1 MCYTENVFKL
11 GFSQEQHVKRRLVN
25 VRFGA
30 LRPPEKYDIG
40 LISWDDR
47 HLPLI
52 GLEDLP

>member
-30 LRPPEKYDIG
+30 LRPPEKCDIG